1 MSALQPIHSRS
12 LTAVTSVYRASC
24 IVPGDVCYEAA
35 VGLVSAW
42 LLAACIKAFFMH
54 LAGVCAGVVGG
65 SVGVLT

>member
-1 MSALQPIHSRS
+1 MSALQPIQSSS
-12 LTAVTSVYRASC
+12 LTAVTSVYSPSC
-24 IVPGDVCYEAA
+24 IVPDNVCYKAA

-42 LLAACIKAFFMH
+42 LWAACIKAFFMH